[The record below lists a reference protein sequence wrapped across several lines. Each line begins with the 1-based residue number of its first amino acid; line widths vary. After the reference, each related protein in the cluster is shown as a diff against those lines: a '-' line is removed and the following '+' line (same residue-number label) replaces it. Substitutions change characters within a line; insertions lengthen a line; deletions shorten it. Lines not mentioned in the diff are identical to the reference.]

1 MKNNAMK
8 KEETNKEKINKMN
21 VSIIGTGM
29 YSIAIAV
36 NIARNNHNI
45 TMWSENEQL
54 VAKFKENHSL
64 KPLTDVKIPQ
74 NIKLTN
80 DINEAIKESELIIMA
95 TTAKYL
101 RSVCLNIANNYHKS
115 IPICIASK
123 GIENDTCAFLSDI
136 ASDILKTKHIS
147 VISGP
152 TFAID
157 LINEEPCALSLAVTS
172 KKTEKIV
179 KEALEN
185 PLLKLR
191 TNNDL
196 VGTEICGS
204 IKNVIAIAAGILD
217 GLGYHEST
225 RCFLITEALH
235 DIKELLKKLNC
246 NPKTIL
252 SFAGIGDLMLTC
264 STPKSRNYQ
273 FGVILGQKKSK
284 EEITNYLKNN
294 TTEGYYTLFSIK
306 KLAEIQ
312 KIKIPIINIIYD
324 IVINNKNPE
333 ILPEFL
339 INKN

>member
-1 MKNNAMK
+1 M
-8 KEETNKEKINKMN
+8 ETNKVKNNKMK
-21 VSIIGTGM
+21 VSIIGTGI
-29 YSIAIAV
+29 YSIAIAL
-36 NIARNNHNI
+36 NIARNNHDI
-45 TMWSENEQL
+45 TMWSESELL
-54 VAKFKENHSL
+54 VSNFKKNHNF
-64 KPLTDVKIPQ
+64 KPLTNTTIPK
-74 NIKLTN
+74 NIKVTN
-80 DINEAIKESELIIMA
+80 DIIDGVKDADLIIIG

-101 RSVCLNIANNYHKS
+101 RSVCLNISNNYNKN

-123 GIENDTCAFLSDI
+123 GVENDTCAFLSDI
-136 ASDILKTKHIS
+136 VSDILKTKHIA

-157 LINEEPCALSLAVTS
+157 LINEEPCALTLAVTS
-172 KKTEKIV
+172 KKTEKTV
-179 KEALEN
+179 YNALEN

-191 TNNDL
+191 TNHDL
-196 VGTEICGS
+196 IGTEICGS
-204 IKNVIAIAAGILD
+204 IKNVIAIASGILD

-235 DIKELLKKLNC
+235 DIKELIKKLGC

-264 STPKSRNYQ
+264 SSPKSRNYQ

-284 EEITNYLKNN
+284 KEIDKYLKEN

-306 KLAEIQ
+306 KLTKNR
-312 KIKIPIINIIYD
+312 KIKMPIIDIIYD
-324 IVINNKNPE
+324 IVVNNKNPE

-339 INKN
+339 INKS